1 MLSGLEIDIYEII
14 NFRID
19 AILFKKLDQLS
30 ENHNFISGVDTA
42 TILIVG
48 NKIQFL
54 SDIITIGIR
63 NL

>member
-48 NKIQFL
+48 NKMQFL